1 MFGELNSNSNSTQTN
16 PRPPSF
22 LGDDMGGGTART
34 GTMRVDSKLADAI
47 LHEDRSGSSTGPS
60 VFGGLTQKLPNTESC
75 VGVRLR

>member
-1 MFGELNSNSNSTQTN
+1 MFGELNSNSTQLKRT
-16 PRPPSF
+16 RPPLF

>member
-1 MFGELNSNSNSTQTN
+1 MFGELNSNSTQLNSNQ
-16 PRPPSF
+16 PPPSF